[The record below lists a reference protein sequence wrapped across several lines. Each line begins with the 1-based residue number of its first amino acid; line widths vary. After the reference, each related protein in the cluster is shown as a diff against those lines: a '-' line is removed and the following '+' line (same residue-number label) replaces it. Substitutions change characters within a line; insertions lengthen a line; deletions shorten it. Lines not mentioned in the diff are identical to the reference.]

1 MKANSDKRRKRLG
14 FTLLEVMV
22 SVAILAL
29 SIVPI
34 LILREDSFTKA
45 MTTKAERTAQQL
57 AQQLISQLALEE
69 RVGEGGGEFEDWPDF
84 RFEYTVTV
92 YDFGTGMGDEDYY
105 DEYGDPYYDQQ
116 PDDSVLFDEDL
127 TDCGPLMTRHVEVIV
142 YYPTFVGEDN
152 LEEKEYIIDTYLPML
167 MTEEQYERQLNE
179 ESDT

>member
-1 MKANSDKRRKRLG
+1 MSRRKAKGG

-22 SVAILAL
+22 SVMILAL

-57 AQQLISQLALEE
+57 AQQLLSQIALEE
-69 RVGEGGGEFEDWPDF
+69 RVGEGGGEFEDWPDY
-84 RFEYTVTV
+84 RFEYTVTI
-92 YDFGTGMGDEDYY
+92 YDFGTGMGEEDYF
-105 DEYGDPYYDQQ
+105 DENDPYFDQR

-127 TDCGPLMTRHVEVIV
+127 TDIGPLVTRHVEITV
-142 YYPTFVGEDN
+142 YYPAFVGEESA
-152 LEEKEYIIDTYLPML
+152 EEKEYIIDTYIPLL